1 MSHQNQRGTK
11 ISIQIEQQVYYFGAR
26 LSIEITGGLIRKQN
40 LRIGRKSARN
50 CHPLLLTAGEL
61 SGVMLKAMLQAHSI
75 QQLFSIV
82 LSLGVAPK
90 LARQHDVFKGC

>member
-11 ISIQIEQQVYYFGAR
+11 ISIQIEQQIYYFGAR

-50 CHPLLLTAGEL
+50 CYPLLLTACGAAR
-61 SGVMLKAMLQAHSI
+61 SKI
-75 QQLFSIV
+75 QCTMS
-82 LSLGVAPK
+82 SE
-90 LARQHDVFKGC
+90 